1 MCSLGTW
8 LCFYSII
15 VLGTFIAECVATYL
29 IALLTDYHRRP
40 YVYVVYGRNAVI
52 RLINF
57 IAAMMCSSALSSDN
71 MKTFFICTI
80 LIGAKIV
87 GNVMYGVSNF
97 VYENFVMSPGVLD
110 GFKDQYTI
118 MNMSASHRLISI
130 ALWTAI
136 EGPLLYMMLN
146 YYSQRMSILYPPAA
160 PPPPP
165 MKPAEDEDQGGGD
178 DDQTERSTTVVD

>member
-97 VYENFVMSPGVLD
+97 VYENFVM
-110 GFKDQYTI
+110 
-118 MNMSASHRLISI
+118 MSASHRLISI